1 MTISIENMKLPTP
14 CIFNALLTGED
25 VMVAAV
31 KYVCSYSKYVVEFCN
46 GGEGAQKCP
55 YQMVKNFLRHTVP
68 QRDERRD
75 RIYTGV

>member
-1 MTISIENMKLPTP
+1 
-14 CIFNALLTGED
+14 
-25 VMVAAV
+25 MVAAV

-46 GGEGAQKCP
+46 GGGAQKCP
-55 YQMVKNFLRHTVP
+55 YQMVKNFFLRHTVP